1 MPHKY
6 EREIEEILRNMDRT
20 ETRPSIG
27 ERIRAFNRPRR
38 RSRVPW
44 GGTSLTW
51 TEILFLVGVFFA
63 LAAAGL
69 TYYAGGRQVPLLTD
83 WLTVNGL
90 LATIA
95 FVCILVGLVLGWR
108 DRFRGLTPSL
118 PANRTWRGASTES
131 NIVELRPARRGPFG
145 ALVTRLRLIRLK
157 LRYWRT
163 HGRE

>member
-1 MPHKY
+1 MPNKY

-38 RSRVPW
+38 RSHARW
-44 GGTSLTW
+44 SGTSLSW
-51 TEILFLVGVFFA
+51 TEILFLAGVFFA

-69 TYYAGGRQVPLLTD
+69 TFYAGGQVPILLD

-95 FVCILVGLVLGWR
+95 FLCIVVGLVLGWR
-108 DRFRGLTPSL
+108 DRFRGITPSL
-118 PANRTWRGASTES
+118 PANRTWRGASAES
-131 NIVELRPARRGPFG
+131 NIVELRPARRGPIG
-145 ALVTRLRLIRLK
+145 ALITWLRLIRLK
-157 LRYWRT
+157 LRYWRRR
-163 HGRE
+163 GRE